1 MIGPDSAN
9 TTQVPPAQL
18 LTKSLFSTESSWLG
32 SDCSC
37 LSTFLSSVS
46 HQSIPLC
53 SLFWTQGFLIH
64 TSKLF
69 RFPPASHFQRPE
81 AHMFRAEFPTL
92 IKAVETVPWSYPGY
106 SGAVLNL
113 GSQPSETHIS
123 RGPSN
128 PQPSMYFH
136 CYFIILILSSVSSS

>member
-1 MIGPDSAN
+1 MGQTRP
-9 TTQVPPAQL
+9 TR
-18 LTKSLFSTESSWLG
+18 
-32 SDCSC
+32 
-37 LSTFLSSVS
+37 
-46 HQSIPLC
+46 
-53 SLFWTQGFLIH
+53 H
-64 TSKLF
+64 TSTPSPAPDKVLVLHRKLMAGLRLFLCLRSPVFCVPLEYPTVLSFLDSGFSNPHF
-69 RFPPASHFQRPE
+69 RFPPASHLQRPE

-113 GSQPSETHIS
+113 GSQPSETHVS

-136 CYFIILILSSVSSS
+136 CYLIILILSSVSSS